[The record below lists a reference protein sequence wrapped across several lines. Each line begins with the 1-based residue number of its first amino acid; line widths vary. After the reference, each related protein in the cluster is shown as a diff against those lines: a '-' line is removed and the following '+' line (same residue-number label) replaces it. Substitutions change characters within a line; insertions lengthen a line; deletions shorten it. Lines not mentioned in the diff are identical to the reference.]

1 MQSSVVIVILALGAA
16 VAADT
21 PCKDSGAW
29 KCGNV
34 VSYCSDPTYKE
45 GMTLNCAKT
54 CGFCTDTPAPKTADP
69 MPGGPKP
76 SDPKPADP
84 KPADPKPADPK
95 PAGGSSGG
103 VECAVCQFAVRQVR
117 DYLNAPETNVS
128 RTVDEGVCP
137 GAGQYEASCHVFAQA
152 FIPQFLEDFFPNLE
166 NELQLCQGI
175 KFCA

>member
-1 MQSSVVIVILALGAA
+1 MYALVIIVFIALGAA
-16 VAADT
+16 VAADS

-34 VSYCSDPTYKE
+34 VSYCADPTYKA

-54 CGFCTDTPAPKTADP
+54 CGFCTDAPA
-69 MPGGPKP
+69 
-76 SDPKPADP
+76 PKPADP
-84 KPADPKPADPK
+84 KPADPKPAAPK
-95 PAGGSSGG
+95 PARGSSGGG

-128 RTVDEGVCP
+128 RTVDEGVCL

>member
-1 MQSSVVIVILALGAA
+1 MQASVVIVLLALGAA
-16 VAADT
+16 VTADT

-34 VSYCSDPTYKE
+34 VSYCSDPTYKA

-54 CGFCTDTPAPKTADP
+54 CGFCTDAPA
-69 MPGGPKP
+69 
-76 SDPKPADP
+76 PADP
-84 KPADPKPADPK
+84 KPTDPKPTDPKPADPK
-95 PAGGSSGG
+95 PAGGSSGGG

-137 GAGQYEASCHVFAQA
+137 GAGQYVQSCHVFAQA

-166 NELQLCQGI
+166 NELLLCQGI